1 MAKSKTPFQPL
12 ATELETVAAA
22 LGVRPNQVTREMIE
36 ALAAG
41 LAHTTSPLKDAV
53 EHLLSASDLR
63 REYKMLID
71 EWRELIIEVHEQLR
85 SKSALKQIDWHQER
99 EDKIIEELQE
109 VLFKLI

>member
-1 MAKSKTPFQPL
+1 MARSKIPFQPL

-22 LGVRPNQVTREMIE
+22 LGVRPNQVIREMVE

-53 EHLLSASDLR
+53 EHLLSESDLR
-63 REYKMLID
+63 REYRMLID
-71 EWRELIIEVHEQLR
+71 EWRDLMIDVHEQLR
-85 SKSALKQIDWHQER
+85 SRSALKPIDWHQKR

-109 VLFKLI
+109 VIFKLV